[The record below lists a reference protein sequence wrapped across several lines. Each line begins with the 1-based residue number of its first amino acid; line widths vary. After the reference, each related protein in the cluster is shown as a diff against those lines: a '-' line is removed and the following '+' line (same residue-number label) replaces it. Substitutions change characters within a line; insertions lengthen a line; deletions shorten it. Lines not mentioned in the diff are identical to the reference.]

1 MLPQLTTLTYLAWQ
15 DWTVFFLI
23 LALTAGVAVYG
34 NIRLKKGGN
43 KALDYLL
50 MGRRLTLPLF
60 VATLVATWYG
70 GIFGVNEITF
80 NYGIYNFVTQGVFW
94 YAAYIIFALF
104 IANKVAA
111 YQSVTLP
118 DLAGRMFG
126 PKAAKTAAVFT
137 FIYITPIAYALSLG
151 MFLNMVFGISILQGM
166 ILGTLFSCL
175 YSVWGGFK
183 SVVFSDVVQFTVMC
197 LAVLLVALFSVHTF
211 GGWSFLKANLPPG
224 HFTLTGGNGIMNT
237 LIWGFIALSALID
250 PSFYQRCFAAES
262 PAVVKK
268 GVLIST
274 FIWFCFDLCTT
285 AGSLYAR
292 ALLPDAQPGEAYFF
306 YAIQLLPT
314 GLKGLFVAGIL
325 AIILSTLNSFLF
337 IASNT
342 LSFDLLRSRF
352 KNVVLSNRISLFAVG
367 ALAVVGAAVFK
378 GSFKEIWLTLG
389 SYFSACLLVPIL
401 MGYLFP
407 GRMTDNAFVTASLTS
422 AAGMTLWRFLPVF
435 LRHAQNDFGRGLS
448 GAAQTLDPFYIGL
461 LTGLAVIFIYCLG
474 NYAKPV
480 KRITYR

>member
-43 KALDYLL
+43 KALDSLL

-126 PKAAKTAAVFT
+126 PKAAKTAAIFT
-137 FIYITPIAYALSLG
+137 FFYITPIAYALSLG

-306 YAIQLLPT
+306 
-314 GLKGLFVAGIL
+314 
-325 AIILSTLNSFLF
+325 
-337 IASNT
+337 
-342 LSFDLLRSRF
+342 
-352 KNVVLSNRISLFAVG
+352 
-367 ALAVVGAAVFK
+367 
-378 GSFKEIWLTLG
+378 
-389 SYFSACLLVPIL
+389 C
-401 MGYLFP
+401 
-407 GRMTDNAFVTASLTS
+407 
-422 AAGMTLWRFLPVF
+422 
-435 LRHAQNDFGRGLS
+435 
-448 GAAQTLDPFYIGL
+448 
-461 LTGLAVIFIYCLG
+461 
-474 NYAKPV
+474 
-480 KRITYR
+480 

>member
-1 MLPQLTTLTYLAWQ
+1 MQPQLTTLTYLSWL
-15 DWTVFFLI
+15 DWTVFFAI
-23 LALTAGVAVYG
+23 LLLTAAAAIYG
-34 NIRLKKGGN
+34 NRRLKKGGN

-80 NYGIYNFVTQGVFW
+80 NYGIYNFVTQGAFW
-94 YAAYIIFALF
+94 YLAYLIFAFF
-104 IANKVAA
+104 IADKIAS
-111 YQSVTLP
+111 YKSLTLP
-118 DLAGRMFG
+118 DLAGQMFG
-126 PKAAKTAAVFT
+126 PKASKVAAVFT
-137 FIYITPIAYALSLG
+137 FFYITPIAYALSLG

-166 ILGTLFSCL
+166 ICGTLFACL
-175 YSVWGGFK
+175 YSAWGGFK
-183 SVVFSDVVQFTVMC
+183 SVVFSDLVQFFVMC
-197 LAVLLVALFSVHTF
+197 TAVLLVVVFSVHNF
-211 GGWSFLKANLPPG
+211 GGLSFLKSHLPAS

-250 PSFYQRCFAAES
+250 PSFYQRCFAAQS
-262 PAVVKK
+262 PSVVKK

-292 ALLPDAQPGEAYFF
+292 ALLPQANPAEAYFF
-306 YAIQLLPT
+306 YAIQLLPE
-314 GLKGLFVAGIL
+314 GLKGFFVAGIL

-342 LSFDLLRSRF
+342 LSFDLLRNRF
-352 KNVVLSNRISLFAVG
+352 KDVVLSNRISLFVVG
-367 ALAVVGAAVFK
+367 ALAVFMAAVFH

-389 SYFSACLLVPIL
+389 SYFSACLLAPIL

-407 GRMTDNAFVTASLTS
+407 GRITDNLFVAASLTS
-422 AAGMTLWRFLPVF
+422 AGFMTLWRLLPTCFAKEVDNWK
-435 LRHAQNDFGRGLS
+435 AGLA

-461 LTGLAVIFIYCLG
+461 GTGLLILFAVCLKQKG
-474 NYAKPV
+474 TNV